1 MKKLLFSLSFAAILS
16 LLGSDY
22 VYASNLPSI
31 TMAPLK
37 YETQLGKN
45 ELKKGYVDIG
55 NPSNSDTT
63 IQLQIQGFRQI
74 DDNGALEFYTDPSLA
89 EGIMLDFNSV
99 DIKSKE
105 GMRIYFLI
113 DAAKLPK
120 GDVFA
125 AIMASTVPKTTN
137 GSAQSARVGTLLI
150 MTNEGHG
157 PREAMITWL
166 TAPWLQIGDGLEA
179 NIAVKNTT
187 TKKDTGFFPEVTFT
201 AQPYASKTVQGPLLF
216 AGRERSIA
224 YTQPGNYFGPIY
236 LKSAVASSEQG
247 KWIFAIT
254 GYWRWVIPIF
264 VAAVLATLRF
274 RKKGTRGISLRRTT
288 SDKSTRSYRTRR

>member
-1 MKKLLFSLSFAAILS
+1 MRRIRTVIFGLALAVGASCMSSPYAQATSLSI
-16 LLGSDY
+16 
-22 VYASNLPSI
+22 
-31 TMAPLK
+31 APLS
-37 YETQLGKN
+37 YEA
-45 ELKKGYVDIG
+45 ELKPPEKKKGFVDIA
-55 NPSNSDTT
+55 NQSKESQT
-63 IQLQIQGFRQI
+63 IHLEVQVFRQV
-74 DDNGALEFYTDPSLA
+74 DDLGTLKFYPDTQTSAGVQLDHDKIELA
-89 EGIMLDFNSV
+89 P
-99 DIKSKE
+99 KE
-105 GMRIYFLI
+105 GMRVYFLL
-113 DAAKLPK
+113 DSDKLPK

-216 AGRERSIA
+216 AGRTRSIT

-236 LKSAVASSEQG
+236 LKAKVLSSEQG
-247 KWIFAIT
+247 KWIFAVT
-254 GYWRWVIPIF
+254 GYWRWVVPLII
-264 VAAVLATLRF
+264 ALIVLGLWL
-274 RKKGTRGISLRRTT
+274 KKRITIAPRQSKGI
-288 SDKSTRSYRTRR
+288 KRSYRVRR